1 MILTNFRISKD
12 PNTGKLTLTLQRDY
26 PSSYLE
32 ADRFVLEKYELPLSD
47 PDIRQS
53 LRDAIKSQTVLQ
65 YMSDYLMMSAS
76 FWIVPINNYEKLEVI
91 RKAADFRM
99 NPILL
104 DISEFI
110 KNQNSIYIDEE
121 TKPDHLYLYRI
132 VYDYQGVTYHTPYV
146 AGFERISSSLFLT
159 ETTDRELYK
168 PLVSDET
175 MERLFGSHWSNLKKY
190 FWTEISE
197 TRSKYNQDPLV
208 FKIPGRRVN
217 ARYRGPLEDY
227 KLILSTRE
235 TDRHVQT
242 LKAITSKVQ
251 SEQDSSLLYMREII
265 NKSIRFHAQTDQQ
278 KVLFNELIENIA
290 GDDLFAVLLKTDKT
304 IRVMEITGL
313 ADSHLVADLIRK
325 RGVYILLKTMTNAE
339 QLYNA
344 LLQNRYGIEDSI
356 FIALYNGTEVTYTIP
371 EVF

>member
-12 PNTGKLTLTLQRDY
+12 PNTEKLTLTLQRDY
-26 PSSYLE
+26 PSTYLDS
-32 ADRFVLEKYELPLSD
+32 DRFVLEKYELSLSD
-47 PDIRQS
+47 PDVRQS

-99 NPILL
+99 NPLLL

-110 KNQNSIYIDEE
+110 KNQNSIYIDEQ

-132 VYDYQGVTYHTPYV
+132 VYDYQGETYHTPYV

-175 MERLFGSHWSNLKKY
+175 MERLFGSNWFNLKKY
-190 FWTEISE
+190 FWTELGE
-197 TRSKYNQDPLV
+197 TRTKYKQEPVV

-217 ARYRGPLEDY
+217 FRYRGPLENY
-227 KLILSTRE
+227 KLILGTRE
-235 TDRHVQT
+235 AERHVNT
-242 LKAITSKVQ
+242 LDNIVKKVQ
-251 SEQDSSLLYMREII
+251 SEQDSSLAYMKAII
-265 NKSIRFHAQTDQQ
+265 DKSIRFHTQTDQQ
-278 KVLFNELIENIA
+278 KVLFNELIENIV
-290 GDDLFAVLLKTDKT
+290 GDELFAVLLKTDKT
-304 IRVMEITGL
+304 VRVLEITGL
-313 ADSHLVADLIRK
+313 ADSSLVADLIRK
-325 RGVYILLKTMTNAE
+325 NGVYILLKNMANAE

-344 LLQNRYGIEDSI
+344 LLENRYGIEDSI
-356 FIALYNGTEVTYTIP
+356 YIALYSGSEVAYTIP